1 MAIAA
6 QLYQDA
12 RGTERFRVEL
22 DATLRDPSHAP
33 VDVVIEDLSA
43 TGFRVVTNTTLELGD
58 EIGLGLAGIGA
69 RRARVVWCGPN
80 SYGCEFLSI
89 LSRDDMK
96 AALSAPSSSPINLAP
111 LSPWDPAMV
120 PAQNESAERG
130 GLSTRARVVVIAA
143 CAVAAWVVAVAVG
156 TVVVQSVSRLF

>member
-6 QLYQDA
+6 QLYQDD
-12 RGTERFRVEL
+12 RSTERFRVEL

-43 TGFRVVTNTTLELGD
+43 TGFRVVTDATLELGD

-69 RRARVVWCGPN
+69 RRARVVWCGHD

-96 AALSAPSSSPINLAP
+96 AALAAPSSAPVKLA
-111 LSPWDPAMV
+111 LASPWAAAPVEAF
-120 PAQNESAERG
+120 ETG
-130 GLSTRARVVVIAA
+130 GLSVRARAVVITA
-143 CAVAAWVVAVAVG
+143 CAVVAWVVVVGVG
-156 TVVVQSVSRLF
+156 TAVVRTLSWLF